1 MRASPFLWS
10 PFKDLWDPSG
20 KRHDRKVHMLAQL
33 TTTVCPEPSVGSKV
47 CAWQRTC
54 HHLPAKQS
62 LVTQTLTCFKGRG
75 KSHFWGWGSWP
86 NSALYEHS
94 LCLFWYSE
102 FLQQL
107 LSCGKGDWIGVGPN
121 QKEEFSIL
129 SVLGDGKLR
138 VPPHMGQQGCP
149 KGNKCGHHFT
159 KNHLQKP
166 KLVQM
171 NTFVRNKNPYS
182 TEG

>member
-1 MRASPFLWS
+1 
-10 PFKDLWDPSG
+10 
-20 KRHDRKVHMLAQL
+20 MLAQL
-33 TTTVCPEPSVGSKV
+33 TTTVCPEPLKVGSKG

-54 HHLPAKQS
+54 HHLPPAKQS
-62 LVTQTLTCFKGRG
+62 LVTQILKLVLKGGEKSLSGMKFLAQLCFVRT
-75 KSHFWGWGSWP
+75 
-86 NSALYEHS
+86 S

-102 FLQQL
+102 VLKQL
-107 LSCGKGDWIGVGPN
+107 LSCGEGDWIGVGPN

-138 VPPHMGQQGCP
+138 VPITMEQGCP

-171 NTFVRNKNPYS
+171 NTFVKSKNPYS
-182 TEG
+182 TEGYNFDHVDTECLVC